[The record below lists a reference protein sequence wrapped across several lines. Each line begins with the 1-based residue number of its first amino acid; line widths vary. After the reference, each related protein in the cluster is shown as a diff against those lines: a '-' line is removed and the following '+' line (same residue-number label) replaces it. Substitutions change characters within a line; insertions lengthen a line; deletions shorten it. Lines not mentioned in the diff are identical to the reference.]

1 MSHTHVIVGAGAAG
15 LAAVRAIRRRDATGR
30 IVVVTAESGPAYSPA
45 LLPYLLAGKVTEA
58 GLTLADRHF
67 YVANRAE
74 LVEGTRVVGVD
85 FDGRRILV
93 EPGRPIE
100 YTTLLIA
107 TGASARGD
115 EVPGATIADGPLTLR
130 TLADARVMR
139 DRLQRVDS
147 VAVLG
152 AGLAGLEIAM
162 AARTLGKRVTVVAR
176 SDQILS
182 RNIGATDAAIVQGWL
197 EEAGIRFLLGRQT
210 TAVEHAGGR
219 RCLTTVEGDAVPAEL
234 LVAAKGAAPN
244 IAWAAPVGARTDQGL
259 AVDGGMRTG
268 IPNVFAAGDA
278 ALARHAVTGR
288 VEACATWP
296 SACAQ
301 GAVAGANMAGGD
313 AWLAGEI
320 PFNVLPIFDRRVSF
334 MGCTSREALGCLGEG
349 VEHTVVGRPAAG
361 RGRTLW
367 FHDGR
372 VVGAVVFG
380 SQPDA
385 GRLRQAILS
394 GGRVAS
400 RHGEVK
406 QLPSLPAAHRRGR
419 SHRR

>member
-15 LAAVRAIRRRDATGR
+15 LAAVRAIRRRDTTGR

-45 LLPYLLAGKVTEA
+45 LLPYLLAGKVAEA

-74 LVEGTRVVGVD
+74 LVRGTRVVGVD

-93 EPGRPIE
+93 KPGRPIE

-107 TGASARGD
+107 AGASARGE
-115 EVPGATIADGPLTLR
+115 EVPGASASGEPLTLR
-130 TLADARVMR
+130 TLADARAMR

-162 AARTLGKRVTVVAR
+162 AARALGKRVTVVAR

-182 RNIGATDAAIVQGWL
+182 RNAGVEEAVIVQRWL

-210 TAVEHAGGR
+210 AAVEHAEGR
-219 RCLTTVEGDAVPAEL
+219 RCLTTAQGDAVPADV

-244 IAWAAPVGARTDQGL
+244 TAWAAAGGARTDQGL
-259 AVDGGMRTG
+259 AVDAGMRTV
-268 IPNVFAAGDA
+268 IPDVFAAGDVTF
-278 ALARHAVTGR
+278 ARHAVTGR
-288 VEACATWP
+288 AEAFATWP
-296 SACAQ
+296 SACVQ

-320 PFNVLPIFDRRVSF
+320 PFNVLPVFERRVSF

-349 VEHTVVGRPAAG
+349 VEQTVVGRPASG

-367 FHDGR
+367 LHDGR

-380 SQPDA
+380 SLPDV

-406 QLPSLPAAHRRGR
+406 QLPSLLAAHRRGR

>member
-1 MSHTHVIVGAGAAG
+1 
-15 LAAVRAIRRRDATGR
+15 
-30 IVVVTAESGPAYSPA
+30 
-45 LLPYLLAGKVTEA
+45 
-58 GLTLADRHF
+58 
-67 YVANRAE
+67 
-74 LVEGTRVVGVD
+74 
-85 FDGRRILV
+85 
-93 EPGRPIE
+93 
-100 YTTLLIA
+100 
-107 TGASARGD
+107 
-115 EVPGATIADGPLTLR
+115 
-130 TLADARVMR
+130 
-139 DRLQRVDS
+139 
-147 VAVLG
+147 
-152 AGLAGLEIAM
+152 M